1 MPSSNSIYESLLLR
15 RLAVVH
21 QKTVAAAIGSDETL
35 ISRFA
40 SGERGL
46 RIGQIG
52 PALQA
57 LGLKL
62 VDSEEVTIPAKKLES
77 LMYLAR
83 ESLGEQV

>member
-1 MPSSNSIYESLLLR
+1 MPSSNSITEGLLLR
-15 RLAVVH
+15 RLAVAH
-21 QKTVAAAIGSDETL
+21 QKVVAAAIGADETL
-35 ISRFA
+35 VSRFA

-62 VDSEEVTIPAKKLES
+62 VDSEEVTIPAKKLEA
-77 LMYLAR
+77 LMFLAR
-83 ESLGEQV
+83 ESLGEQK